1 MKGRVDGSEHRE
13 NYFLEDDALR
23 RALPFDPA
31 ATTDASRA
39 ISAQF
44 EQILDALPF
53 YVILVDTDHTIQF
66 ANSAVRRTAGLTLQ
80 EMQGRSCP
88 QVIHGR
94 KHYPGCPVE
103 QAIRNGPTEQ
113 EHFAVEHGRWLL
125 TCAYPT
131 GAKSSAGLDLYFHT
145 VRDITDQK
153 NAQRALEVS
162 EAKYRRLFEEME
174 DAIFVLSGAG
184 QVHEMNRA
192 GLELFRVSSRG
203 EMSAFNLF
211 TDLRLLDCDW
221 TAFNAAMNERG
232 RVVNYEISF
241 YARGDSTKVVSI
253 NAAMERDP
261 DSGEGVI
268 RGIARDITRNRQ
280 LEQQTITDEMTALY
294 NRTFFDACLQAKVGQ
309 ARRAALSVLFFD
321 IDDFKDYNDAYG
333 HQEGD
338 YVLRRVAQAM
348 ISALRDED
356 VAGRYGGEEFTV
368 IVSCGA
374 GPAAQAAER
383 VRAAVETS
391 CNPRADARI
400 RRAVT
405 VSVGVATLGDDATSS
420 GALVNVADS
429 RMYNA
434 KRLGKN
440 RVAVG
445 EAPVS

>member
-1 MKGRVDGSEHRE
+1 MEGSEHKE
-13 NYFLEDDALR
+13 NYFLEDHALR
-23 RALPFDPA
+23 QALPSDQG
-31 ATTDASRA
+31 ATSDSSRV

-44 EQILDALPF
+44 EQILDSLPF

-66 ANSAVRRTAGLTLQ
+66 ANSAVRRTAGLTLH
-80 EMQGRSCP
+80 EMQGQSCP
-88 QVIHGR
+88 QIIHGR
-94 KHYPGCPVE
+94 EHYPGCPVE
-103 QAIRNGPTEQ
+103 QAIRGGPTEQ
-113 EHFAVEHGRWLL
+113 EHFATEHGRWLL

-131 GAKSSAGLDLYFHT
+131 GAKTSEGLDLYFHT

-153 NAQRALEVS
+153 NAQRALEIS
-162 EAKYRRLFEEME
+162 ENKYRRLFEEME
-174 DAIFVLSGAG
+174 DAIFVVSTAG
-184 QVHEMNRA
+184 QVQEMNRA
-192 GLELFRVSSRG
+192 GLELFRVSSRD
-203 EMSAFNLF
+203 EMSRFNLF

-221 TAFNAAMNERG
+221 TAFTAAMDDRG

-241 YARGDSTKVVSI
+241 YARGDTTKVVSI
-253 NAAMERDP
+253 NASMERDVR
-261 DSGEGVI
+261 SGEGVI

-280 LEQQTITDEMTALY
+280 LEQQTITDEMTTLY
-294 NRTFFDACLQAKVGQ
+294 NRAFFDACLEGKVEQ
-309 ARRAALSVLFFD
+309 ARRAGLSVLFFD

-368 IVSCGA
+368 IVACGA
-374 GPAAQAAER
+374 QAAAQAAER
-383 VRAAVETS
+383 VRSAVETNCS
-391 CNPRADARI
+391 PQADERI
-400 RRAVT
+400 KRSVT
-405 VSVGVATLGDDATSS
+405 VSVGVATLGDDASTS
-420 GALVNVADS
+420 GALVNIADT

-445 EAPVS
+445 ETPVS

>member
-1 MKGRVDGSEHRE
+1 MEGREHKE
-13 NYFLEDDALR
+13 NYFLEDEALR
-23 RALPFDPA
+23 QALPFDPA
-31 ATTDASRA
+31 VTTENSRV

-44 EQILDALPF
+44 EQILDSLPF

-66 ANSAVRRTAGLTLQ
+66 ANSAVRRTAGLELH

-88 QVIHGR
+88 HTIHGR
-94 KHYPGCPVE
+94 EHYPGCPVE
-103 QAIRNGPTEQ
+103 QAIRSGPTEQ

-131 GAKSSAGLDLYFHT
+131 GAKSAAGLDLYYHT

-153 NAQRALEVS
+153 NAQRALEIS
-162 EAKYRRLFEEME
+162 ETKYRRLFEEME
-174 DAIFVLSGAG
+174 DAIFVVSAAG
-184 QVHEMNRA
+184 QVQEMNRA
-192 GLELFRVSSRG
+192 GLELFRVNSRD
-203 EMSAFNLF
+203 EMGAFNLF

-221 TAFNAAMNERG
+221 ADFNAAMDDRG

-241 YARGDSTKVVSI
+241 YARGDTTKVVSI
-253 NAAMERDP
+253 NAAMERDVN
-261 DSGEGVI
+261 SGEGVI
-268 RGIARDITRNRQ
+268 RGIARDVTRNRQ

-294 NRTFFDACLQAKVGQ
+294 NRAFFDACLDGKIDQ
-309 ARRAALSVLFFD
+309 ARRTALSVLFFD

-368 IVSCGA
+368 IVACGA
-374 GPAAQAAER
+374 AAATQAAER
-383 VRAAVETS
+383 VRAAVESS
-391 CNPRADARI
+391 CRPQSDVRI
-400 RRAVT
+400 KRAVT
-405 VSVGVATLGDDATSS
+405 VSVGVATLGDDATTSS
-420 GALVNVADS
+420 ALLHIADT
-429 RMYNA
+429 RMYRA

-440 RVAVG
+440 RVAAG
-445 EAPVS
+445 GGPAS